1 MLRKTSM
8 MFALLVFGLATVAQ
22 AQLTSNSIIQNGASY
37 QEFKGFGG
45 SFDVP
50 YMAKPPVL
58 DGVMNDGEWAPTLY
72 TEWGPSDL
80 AAWGDMHGYIQ
91 NEPGAVRA
99 DGFMSQL
106 LTSPLEDA
114 STALTDLDSYSQLW
128 IGWDEDFLYEAMLV
142 TDSVYDVTGTQDGG
156 FWERD
161 GFFIQLDFGTEQ
173 DNWLLL
179 AFSAMPMD
187 AARYSIYSGFFTR
200 EEFHFYGDDPAFF
213 LGTASGFSLTQD
225 GWLLETRAAFDHMNR
240 HLPNFTVGSG
250 VQFRNCY
257 HTLDPDGEDGFGG
270 QFQGFSGKTQADTN
284 EWAVW
289 TLVGG
294 SATAVEQTTWGAL
307 KKSYQ

>member
-1 MLRKTSM
+1 MLRKTCVVL
-8 MFALLVFGLATVAQ
+8 ALVVFGLASVAQ
-22 AQLTSNSIIQNGASY
+22 AQLTSVSIVQDGSPY

-50 YMAKPPVL
+50 YMSSKPVL
-58 DGVMNDGEWAPTLY
+58 DGNMADGEWANTLY

-80 AAWGDMHGYIQ
+80 AAWGDIHGYIQ

-106 LTSPLEDA
+106 LASPIEDA

-128 IGWDEDFLYEAMLV
+128 IGWDENFLYEAMLV
-142 TDSVYDVTGTQDGG
+142 TDSVYDVIGTQDGG

-161 GFFIQLDFGTEQ
+161 GFFIQLDFGQ
-173 DNWLLL
+173 DEENFLLL

-187 AARYSIYSGFFTR
+187 AARYAIYSGFFGR

-213 LGTASGFSLTQD
+213 MGTASGFSLTQD
-225 GWLLETRAAFDHMNR
+225 GWLLETRAAFAHMNR
-240 HLPNFTVGSG
+240 YQPIAIGTGT
-250 VQFRNCY
+250 QFRNCY

-270 QFQGFSGKTQADTN
+270 QFQGFSGKTQADKT

-289 TLVGG
+289 TMVGG
-294 SATAVEQTTWGAL
+294 NAPTAVEQTTWGAL